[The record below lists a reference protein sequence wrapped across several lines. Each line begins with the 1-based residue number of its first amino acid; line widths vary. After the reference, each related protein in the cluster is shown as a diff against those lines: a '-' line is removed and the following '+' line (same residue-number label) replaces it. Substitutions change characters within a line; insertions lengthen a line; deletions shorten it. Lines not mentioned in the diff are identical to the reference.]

1 LGDLFLCLDNPFL
14 TDFRQ
19 LGKAQRPEQPRHR
32 YVFCPSPEVEGLTG
46 IRADVEQR
54 LCHLNGYTEE
64 GMREAVTLLGRAL
77 AIDPFYAPAVALLG
91 WCRAWQRLQ
100 GWGPLSETEV
110 AEAVRLARQALEAGK
125 DDPDTLALAANV
137 VTYLAG
143 GGRFARQEPLVGRP
157 LVFCA
162 NKEMKSGQGE
172 PGSWPA
178 HRYSLVSSRL
188 ALPANAGLCACS
200 DGRHR

>member
-1 LGDLFLCLDNPFL
+1 MSISTASSRPSIPRNGTPRSCARTSPSACSQRKRADDLDQQFYENYVCGAERNFGGYCKRKLDELIDGQSIEP
-14 TDFRQ
+14 DRE
-19 LGKAQRPEQPRHR
+19 KPEESSGGN
-32 YVFCPSPEVEGLTG
+32 VGS
-46 IRADVEQR
+46 IRA
-54 LCHLNGYTEE
+54 
-64 GMREAVTLLGRAL
+64 
-77 AIDPFYAPAVALLG
+77 
-91 WCRAWQRLQ
+91 
-100 GWGPLSETEV
+100 
-110 AEAVRLARQALEAGK
+110 AG
-125 DDPDTLALAANV
+125 TLA
-137 VTYLAG
+137 
-143 GGRFARQEPLVGRP
+143 GRP